1 MSTKFDYV
9 PSADTRRSGQSTL
22 AGMFRASAQSH
33 TNLDAIVE
41 GDKALTYA
49 EVDDQS
55 GRLARLLLD
64 EGLETGDRVGI
75 LARNCSEY
83 LLLEL
88 AAAKC
93 GVIVAALNWRLSD
106 PELTHCINLVSPKLV
121 LAQQDYV
128 PTLHRLEIEQ
138 VPVIELGETFDQRIS
153 TCHPMPPMPLDSAG
167 GGGESGESGEGGE
180 AGLVILYTSGTT
192 GMPKGA
198 LISHRA
204 MIARAAC
211 FVSDLNLPRG
221 SNFVAW
227 APLFHMASTDHSLAT
242 LLRGGTVFVVDGYQ
256 PEVLMDLI
264 EAHTVGWFVLMPGMV
279 GEFAEFCRA
288 RRLKPKG
295 IVACGA
301 MADLVPRE
309 EIAAATT
316 ALSTPYVNSFGATE
330 TGLPPAT
337 ASVIDIG
344 EAPERLP
351 KRQSAFVELRLVDA
365 EDNDVALGEP
375 GEVALRGPTLFSGY
389 WRAEE
394 TNAHDFR
401 NGWFHM
407 GDVMRRNL
415 DGTLEYVDRVKYMIK
430 SGGENIYPAEI
441 EQVLSLNPD
450 ISEAVVVRRRDAK
463 WGEVP
468 VAFVV
473 SSRPG
478 LSEEQVIE
486 TCRGKLASY
495 KLPKQVLFIDEGE
508 LPRSTTGKVQR
519 HELEKRL

>member
-1 MSTKFDYV
+1 MSPRFDHAA
-9 PSADTRRSGQSTL
+9 SAETVQSGQSSL
-22 AGMFRASAQSH
+22 ASLFSSSAQAH
-33 TNLDAIVE
+33 AQLDAIVE
-41 GDKALTYA
+41 GDKVLSYQT
-49 EVDDQS
+49 VDEKS
-55 GRLARLLLD
+55 GQLAQLLLD
-64 EGLETGDRVGI
+64 QGIAQGDRVGI
-75 LARNCSEY
+75 LARNCTEY

-93 GVIVAALNWRLSD
+93 GAIVAALNWRQSDRELS
-106 PELTHCINLVSPKLV
+106 HCINLVGPKLI
-121 LAQQDYV
+121 LAQSEYLS
-128 PTLHRLEIEQ
+128 TLERLEIDA
-138 VPVIELGETFDQRIS
+138 PSII
-153 TCHPMPPMPLDSAG
+153 PLDAAFDDRLTG
-167 GGGESGESGEGGE
+167 LTPLPAQPLADKGE

-204 MIARAAC
+204 MIARAAV

-221 SNFVAW
+221 ANFVAW

-256 PEVLMDLI
+256 PERLMELI
-264 EAHTVGWFVLMPGMV
+264 EQHTVGWFVLMPGMV
-279 GEFAEFCRA
+279 GDFAELCRA
-288 RRLKPKG
+288 KELKPKG
-295 IVACGA
+295 IIACGA
-301 MADLVPRE
+301 MADLVPRD
-309 EIAAATT
+309 EIAAATA

-337 ASVIDIG
+337 ANFIAIG

-351 KRQSAFVELRLVDA
+351 KRQSAFVELRLVDPQ
-365 EDNDVALGEP
+365 DRDVAPGEP

-407 GDVMRRNL
+407 GDVMRRNP
-415 DGTLEYVDRVKYMIK
+415 DGTLEYVDRLKYMIK
-430 SGGENIYPAEI
+430 SGGENIYPAEV
-441 EQVLSLNPD
+441 ELVLNQNPA
-450 ISEAVVVRRRDAK
+450 ISEAVVVRCADAK

-473 SSRPG
+473 G
-478 LSEEQVIE
+478 NAEQLSEMAVIE
-486 TCRGKLASY
+486 SCRGQLAGY
-495 KLPKQVLFIDEGE
+495 KLPKKVYFIEPEE
-508 LPRSTTGKVQR
+508 LPRSTTGKIQR

>member
-1 MSTKFDYV
+1 MSNKFDYE
-9 PSADTRRSGQSTL
+9 PSADTARSGQSTL
-22 AGMFRASAQSH
+22 AGLFCAAAQAH
-33 TNLDAIVE
+33 AHLYAIVE
-41 GDKALTYA
+41 GDQRLTYQQ
-49 EVDDQS
+49 VDQQS
-55 GRLARLLLD
+55 GQLAQLLLN
-64 EGLETGDRVGI
+64 EGLMMGDRVGI
-75 LARNCSEY
+75 LARNCTEY

-106 PELTHCINLVSPKLV
+106 RELAHCINLVNPML
-121 LAQQDYV
+121 LIAQSEYV
-128 PTLHRLEIEQ
+128 PVLDRLPIE
-138 VPVIELGETFDQRIS
+138 PTKTIELNDAFARRVADCQ
-153 TCHPMPPMPLDSAG
+153 PLPPQDLAA
-167 GGGESGESGEGGE
+167 GGE

-204 MIARAAC
+204 MIARAAA
-211 FVSDLNLPRG
+211 FVSDLNLDRG
-221 SNFVAW
+221 ANFIAW

-256 PEVLMDLI
+256 PEILMDLI
-264 EAHTVGWFVLMPGMV
+264 EAHSVGWFVLMPGIV
-279 GEFAEFCRA
+279 GEFADLCRA
-288 RRLKPKG
+288 RGVKPRG
-295 IVACGA
+295 ITACGA
-301 MADLVPRE
+301 MADLVPRG

-316 ALSTPYVNSFGATE
+316 ALCAPYANSFGATE

-337 ASVIDIG
+337 GNVIAVG
-344 EAPERLP
+344 EAPNKLP
-351 KRQSAFVELRLVDA
+351 KRQSAFVELRLVDP
-365 EDNDVALGEP
+365 DDRDVPIGEP

-407 GDVMRRNL
+407 GDVMRRNP

-441 EQVLSLNPD
+441 EQVLAQNPM
-450 ISEAVVVRRRDAK
+450 INEAVVVRRADAK

-473 SSRPG
+473 RNDDALTPES
-478 LSEEQVIE
+478 VISA
-486 TCRGKLASY
+486 CRDILASY
-495 KLPKQVLFIDEGE
+495 KLPKQVRFIEADD
-508 LPRSTTGKVQR
+508 LPRSTTGKIQR